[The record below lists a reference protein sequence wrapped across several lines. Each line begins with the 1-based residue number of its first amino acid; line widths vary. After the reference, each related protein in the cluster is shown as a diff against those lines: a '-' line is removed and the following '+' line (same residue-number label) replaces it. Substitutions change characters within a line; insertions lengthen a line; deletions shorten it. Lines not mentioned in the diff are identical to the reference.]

1 MIFAK
6 RHFNFWVCELHFC
19 NFESPKTFPDVALL
33 VGGVIDSFQCEAI
46 YELPLTNVSIEA
58 ATDRI
63 IEGLQ
68 IIQKI
73 LGRGGE
79 EKE

>member
-1 MIFAK
+1 M
-6 RHFNFWVCELHFC
+6 HFC

-46 YELPLTNVSIEA
+46 YELPLTNASIEA
-58 ATDRI
+58 ATDSI

-73 LGRGGE
+73 LWKGGKK
-79 EKE
+79 KE